1 MRYSVCTVKVWLYKS
16 RKAPKF
22 RFRVFLTYER
32 IS

>member
-22 RFRVFLTYER
+22 RFRVF
-32 IS
+32 